1 MLNTPDDFSF
11 LEKLYA
17 ENYALVY
24 KLVTRTLRQ
33 HAASTADAADIT
45 QDVFILAAKR
55 IDVLRSHPKPVGWLL
70 KTTQYVCR
78 NHISAYRRHGEQ
90 LFGSLDLHRSSD
102 DDITELD
109 TRISIEQLL
118 KAEDYALL
126 KAYFVEK
133 QPTEEICR
141 KNGLTPNQLRVRMH
155 RLKKYLSAYFILL
168 VIFAGSRNI

>member
-1 MLNTPDDFSF
+1 MLNTPDDVSF

-78 NHISAYRRHGEQ
+78 NHISAYRRHASS
-90 LFGSLDLHRSSD
+90 FSARSICIAAAMTTSPNS
-102 DDITELD
+102 
-109 TRISIEQLL
+109 TRASPSSSFSRQ
-118 KAEDYALL
+118 K
-126 KAYFVEK
+126 
-133 QPTEEICR
+133 T
-141 KNGLTPNQLRVRMH
+141 TP
-155 RLKKYLSAYFILL
+155 S
-168 VIFAGSRNI
+168 